1 VNLDILIT
9 SRLFQIAAGAL
20 PLIFFAS
27 RKIHLSLKVL
37 LISSFVSSILLF
49 ITGRFHINNLLI
61 FNTYQVF
68 SILSLSSL
76 YFNITQNK
84 LLKRID
90 FLLALITSF
99 VLIFELTTT
108 DFLEYSIVIEK
119 ICFVMFAIVY
129 FFDFVID
136 NSKKKSE
143 ILILVNTALFI
154 YYSFSF
160 LFNIYIDELMKNNLW
175 FIHNFIEGSSKLL
188 IAYAFWKQPK
198 TAHY

>member
-1 VNLDILIT
+1 MNSDILIT

-27 RKIHLSLKVL
+27 RKIDLSLKVL
-37 LISSFVSSILLF
+37 LIASFVSSILLF

-61 FNTYQVF
+61 FNAYHVF

-76 YFNITQNK
+76 YYNITKNK

-99 VLIFELTTT
+99 ILIFELTTT

-119 ICFVMFAIVY
+119 ICFVTFAIVY
-129 FFDFVID
+129 FLDFFID

-160 LFNIYIDELMKNNLW
+160 LFNIYIDDLMKNNLW

>member
-1 VNLDILIT
+1 MNLDILIT

>member
-1 VNLDILIT
+1 
-9 SRLFQIAAGAL
+9 
-20 PLIFFAS
+20 
-27 RKIHLSLKVL
+27 
-37 LISSFVSSILLF
+37 
-49 ITGRFHINNLLI
+49 
-61 FNTYQVF
+61 
-68 SILSLSSL
+68 
-76 YFNITQNK
+76 
-84 LLKRID
+84 
-90 FLLALITSF
+90 
-99 VLIFELTTT
+99 
-108 DFLEYSIVIEK
+108 
-119 ICFVMFAIVY
+119 MFAIVY